1 MRAGREVVGMRWW
14 VGLLLVTVVWAVL
27 YLPGIGTFELKGEE
41 GRRILPA
48 RAMAQSGEWVLPYS
62 EGRPYHRKP
71 PLINWMVAAGFAMAG
86 GESETA
92 ARVPSALSVLGLGL
106 MAWWAGR
113 SFRDVHREFPVFLA
127 LSVLGTAGVIEKG
140 RLAEIE
146 AVYVSLAGAGMLLW
160 AAAWKRGA
168 GPWGLWLPACGLMG
182 LAMLA
187 KGPVFLA
194 FFVPVMVVTMWQAG
208 ELRRLRHP
216 AVLVGMA
223 LVFLVPVP
231 WAVGVKARLAGLPG
245 DFETRGPGEVWRD
258 QVLGRLMPEKFD
270 VMSWV
275 MSPLDTVLALS
286 VPAVVALVWWRALR
300 RDVVGGLPVR
310 DRALLRGLAWGSLA
324 SGLAMSLIPE
334 PHARFQLP
342 LAAPVA
348 LLAVWLLCVDRG
360 VGVGKE
366 SEAKRWRVAHGLLLA
381 VMVGIT
387 VCGALLP
394 LSGAF
399 AAARMKT
406 WFLLGGSMVPWV
418 VLVYTRT
425 RRQAEPERLFTAYGA
440 VLLEV
445 ALLLAFVVMPRWAE
459 KREHRRPAAEVMAAA
474 GEGAKIAAMYPGPQP
489 FLFYLG
495 AGTVECAGL
504 SAIPEGTTHV
514 LVPVRKWG
522 EERTRRGLE
531 KRGFGKVLVEV
542 EGRVTEGP
550 AEAKQY
556 VLVGR

>member
-1 MRAGREVVGMRWW
+1 MSGERAETGMRWW
-14 VGLLLVTVVWAVL
+14 VAVLLVTVVWAAL
-27 YLPGIGTFELKGEE
+27 YLPGIGAFELKGEE

-48 RAMAQSGEWVLPYS
+48 RAMVQSGEWVLPYS

-71 PLINWMVAAGFAMAG
+71 PLINWMVASGFAVAG

-106 MAWWAGR
+106 VALWAGR
-113 SFRDVHREFPVFLA
+113 AFRDVHREFPVFLA
-127 LSVLGTAGVIEKG
+127 LGVLGTAGVIEKG

-146 AVYVSLAGAGMLLW
+146 AVYVSLAGAGMLMW

-194 FFVPVMVVTMWQAG
+194 FFLPVMVVTMWQAG

-216 AVLVGMA
+216 AALAGLA

-231 WAVGVKARLAGLPG
+231 WAMAVKARLAGLPA
-245 DFETRGPGEVWRD
+245 DVETRGPGEVWMD
-258 QVLGRLMPEKFD
+258 QVLGRLMPAKFD

-275 MSPLDTVLALS
+275 TSPLDTVLALS

-300 RDVVGGLPVR
+300 RGVVSGLPVR

-324 SGLAMSLIPE
+324 SGLALSLIPE

-342 LAAPVA
+342 LAGPVA

-360 VGVGKE
+360 AGVGRE

-394 LSGAF
+394 LIEAF

-406 WFLLGGSMVPWV
+406 GFLLGGSMVPWV
-418 VLVYTRT
+418 IFVYTRT

-445 ALLLAFVVMPRWAE
+445 ALVLAFVVMPRWAE
-459 KREHRRPAAEVMAAA
+459 KREHRRPAAEVLAAA

-504 SAIPEGTTHV
+504 SAIPAGTTHV

-531 KRGFGKVLVEV
+531 KRGFTKVLVEV

-550 AEAKQY
+550 AEAKRY

>member
-1 MRAGREVVGMRWW
+1 M
-14 VGLLLVTVVWAVL
+14 
-27 YLPGIGTFELKGEE
+27 
-41 GRRILPA
+41 
-48 RAMAQSGEWVLPYS
+48 
-62 EGRPYHRKP
+62 
-71 PLINWMVAAGFAMAG
+71 
-86 GESETA
+86 A

-106 MAWWAGR
+106 VALWAGR
-113 SFRDVHREFPVFLA
+113 AFREVHREFPVFLA

-146 AVYVSLAGAGMLLW
+146 AVYVSLAGAGMLMW

-194 FFVPVMVVTMWQAG
+194 FFLPVMLVTMWQAG

-216 AVLVGMA
+216 AALVGLA
-223 LVFLVPVP
+223 LVFLVSVP
-231 WAVGVKARLAGLPG
+231 WAMAVKARLAGLPA
-245 DFETRGPGEVWRD
+245 DVETRGPGEVWMD
-258 QVLGRLMPEKFD
+258 QVLGRLMPAKFD

-275 MSPLDTVLALS
+275 TSPLDTVLALS

-300 RDVVGGLPVR
+300 RGVVSGLPVR

-324 SGLAMSLIPE
+324 SGLALSLIPE

-360 VGVGKE
+360 AGVGLE
-366 SEAKRWRVAHGLLLA
+366 NEEKRWRVAHGLLLA
-381 VMVGIT
+381 VMVGTT

-394 LSGAF
+394 LVEAF

-418 VLVYTRT
+418 IFVYTRT

-522 EERTRRGLE
+522 EERTRKGLE
-531 KRGFGKVLVEV
+531 KRGFAKVLVEV

-550 AEAKQY
+550 AEAKRY